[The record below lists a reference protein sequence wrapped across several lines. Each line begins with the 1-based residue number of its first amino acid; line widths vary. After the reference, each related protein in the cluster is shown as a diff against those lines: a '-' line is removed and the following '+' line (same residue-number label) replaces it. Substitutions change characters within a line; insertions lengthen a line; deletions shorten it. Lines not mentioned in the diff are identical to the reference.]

1 MRRGE
6 DLPMSDQ
13 VGVRHAEL
21 VTHAGNVEGLAEQVT
36 TAAQAGSAVR
46 AGSDA
51 YGKLCVMVPA
61 MLNALQ
67 DVLVDGINAAAE
79 SLHDTGA
86 RLRTTAAEYESSDKR
101 RADVFKGIGGSM

>member
-1 MRRGE
+1 
-6 DLPMSDQ
+6 MSDQ

-21 VTHAGNVEGLAEQVT
+21 VAHAGHVETIADQVR
-36 TAAQAGSAVR
+36 TAAQAGSSVR

-51 YGKLCVMVPA
+51 YGKLCAMVPV

-67 DVLVDGINAAAE
+67 DILVDGINAAAE

-86 RLRTTAAEYESSDKR
+86 RLRTTASDYETTDQR
-101 RADVFKGIGGSM
+101 RAEAFKGIRGGM